1 MLLVIHYLPDYQDLT
16 YKLNAA
22 RSGVSKP
29 LKSRAYRIFEL
40 FMYCMTLIIFAS
52 IVVQTLCYKSPLADF
67 IAILLVNYIVH
78 NMIGWDRAKLI
89 LNAIVYLIITIAAD
103 FVWILVNG
111 RMYDSNYDDLG
122 ARRTCRNT
130 TFFTIWIQV
139 LCKVLII
146 GGLVFRR
153 TNKFTRE

>member
-1 MLLVIHYLPDYQDLT
+1 MQLVIMKLKDYQDLT
-16 YKLNAA
+16 YKLNYM
-22 RSGVSKP
+22 RSGTSKP

-40 FMYCMTLIIFAS
+40 FMYSLTLIIFAS
-52 IVVQTLCYKSPLADF
+52 IIVQTLCYKSPLADF
-67 IAILLVNYIVH
+67 IAIVLVNFIVH
-78 NMIGWDRAKLI
+78 NMIGWDRARLI
-89 LNAIVYLIITIAAD
+89 LNAIVYLTVTIGID
-103 FVWILVNG
+103 FAWILANG

-122 ARRTCRNT
+122 ARRSCRNT

-139 LCKVLII
+139 LCKVLLI